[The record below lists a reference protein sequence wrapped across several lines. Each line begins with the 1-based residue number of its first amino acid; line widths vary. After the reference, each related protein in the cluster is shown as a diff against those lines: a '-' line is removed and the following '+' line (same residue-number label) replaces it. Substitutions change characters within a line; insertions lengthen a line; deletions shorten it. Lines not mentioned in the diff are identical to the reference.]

1 MANIFVK
8 LEDEARSTWDH
19 FKEDMKVDHA
29 QDSEEQFT
37 LPEMENVKDYNECA
51 KKMLSAMLETLTLTS
66 PTKSVVAEIVKHPD
80 HISIVMA
87 NDFGIIVQNE
97 DSSLLNSLK
106 ILVNKAENVEVGQ
119 GLIQFNQNALA
130 TSRFFM
136 MANVKTYSYEEE
148 PEENL
153 RILGPFVPQA

>member
-1 MANIFVK
+1 M
-8 LEDEARSTWDH
+8 EDEARSTWNR
-19 FKEDMKVDHA
+19 FKEEMIIDHA

-37 LPEMENVKDYNECA
+37 LPVMENVKDYNECV
-51 KKMLSAMLETLTLTS
+51 KKMLSQMLETLTLTS
-66 PTKSVVAEIVKHPD
+66 PTKSVVSEIAKHED

-87 NDFGIIVQNE
+87 NDFGVIVQNE
-97 DSSLLNSLK
+97 DPSMLNSLK

-130 TSRFFM
+130 SSRFFI
-136 MANVKTYSYEEE
+136 MANVKTYSDEDE